1 MSRPDHSKRPIR
13 ALISLGLALVS
24 HGVILTLFLVLGGMQ
39 HLPTAPL
46 LSMQEVP
53 RDERADADTPIAI
66 ESLLSTLDKP
76 EELTE
81 QEKEQKREEE
91 RKDLRGQVVDIAKPA
106 IEQRPDEARFIAEHD
121 SRVAKETKGAVGD
134 KKAGAP
140 LPAAPPVQPQPAPSP
155 PSPPRPLS
163 LRGPIGDK
171 LPSPPAGLAADQ
183 VRELGPDGEYAHQM
197 GEGPL
202 APNQKAGAAAPPPG
216 AIPNLSPSRQ
226 LLERTLGLGAGSS
239 DYLED
244 VEDGDT
250 TGLNAKKSRFAAFF
264 NRIKQ
269 AVRDEWHPDEILGRH
284 DPSGRIY
291 GTQDR
296 VTTLKVRLRADGR
309 IEDLQVARRSG
320 VEFLDDEAQSAF
332 RRAQPFANPPSGLAD
347 ADGFIRFNFGF
358 IVNLSG
364 RTSFRFYKYQD

>member
-1 MSRPDHSKRPIR
+1 
-13 ALISLGLALVS
+13 
-24 HGVILTLFLVLGGMQ
+24 MQ

-140 LPAAPPVQPQPAPSP
+140 LPAAPPVPPQPAPSP

-332 RRAQPFANPPSGLAD
+332 RRVQPFANPPSGLAD